1 MPHEERENTFKAK
14 SIPLQRIK
22 KDNLDIHMQSVSF
35 ICHCHMPTDLNGSSE
50 FARVFFLHFHVSAAF
65 LQILP
70 FSLIVH
76 CIWKRVICERKCQIS
91 SSKA

>member
-50 FARVFFLHFHVSAAF
+50 FARVFFFTFSCICCFFADISFLFDSTLHMEESY
-65 LQILP
+65 L
-70 FSLIVH
+70 
-76 CIWKRVICERKCQIS
+76 
-91 SSKA
+91 